1 MYTIFND
8 CVSKL
13 NKFYLKSVIPLRCR
27 ESQLVGVRDQYGQ
40 LKDDF
45 EYNLSLLSERDNELG
60 NYDKGIEL

>member
-1 MYTIFND
+1 M
-8 CVSKL
+8 
-13 NKFYLKSVIPLRCR
+13 
-27 ESQLVGVRDQYGQ
+27 GVRDQYGQ